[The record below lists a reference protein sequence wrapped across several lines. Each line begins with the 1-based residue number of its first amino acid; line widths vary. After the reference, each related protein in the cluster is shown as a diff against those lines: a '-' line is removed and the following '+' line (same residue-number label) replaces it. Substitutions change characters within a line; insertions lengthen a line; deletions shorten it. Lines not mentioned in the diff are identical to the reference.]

1 MENKNTISCIFD
13 IGQVFLSYLC
23 YHITNMIR
31 ISWEIQ
37 FLVLPL
43 PYHLYINIYMSTIN
57 PFARPLYVMLKPAG
71 SLCNLRC
78 KYCYY
83 LEKNN
88 LYQEQKSHV
97 ISDQMLEK
105 FIKEYIES
113 QTTPDVL
120 FCWHGGE
127 TLMRPISF
135 YRKALELQRTY
146 ARGRRIDNSI
156 QTNAT
161 LLTDEWCEFF
171 RENNFLVGVSIDGPQ
186 EFHDEYRRTAT
197 GKPTFHKVMQG
208 IRLLNKHGVEW
219 NALAVVNDFN
229 ADYPLDFYHFFK
241 EIGCHYIQFTPI
253 VERKVNRNDGLSLAP
268 GMEEG
273 GELIDFSVTPEQW
286 GNFLCTIFDE
296 WVRNDVGQYYIQIFD
311 ATLAN
316 WVGVQPGLCTLAKE
330 CGHAGVME
338 FNGDV
343 YSCDHFV
350 YPEHLL
356 GNIQNKTIT
365 EMMYGEK
372 QKAFSRLKHDCLPQ
386 QCRECQWQFA
396 CHGECP
402 KNRFVR
408 DKYGNP
414 GLNYLC
420 KGYRQFFEH
429 VKPYMDFMKGELA
442 AQRPPANVMN
452 FVINAE

>member
-1 MENKNTISCIFD
+1 
-13 IGQVFLSYLC
+13 
-23 YHITNMIR
+23 
-31 ISWEIQ
+31 
-37 FLVLPL
+37 
-43 PYHLYINIYMSTIN
+43 MSTIN

-83 LEKNN
+83 LEKNA
-88 LYQEQKSHV
+88 LYTEQKNHV
-97 ISDQMLEK
+97 ISDEMLDK
-105 FIKEYIES
+105 FIREYIEA
-113 QTTPDVL
+113 QTSPDVL

-135 YRKALELQRTY
+135 YRRAIELQRKY
-146 ARGRRIDNSI
+146 ARGRRIDNTI

-161 LLTDEWCEFF
+161 MLTDEWCEFF

-208 IRLLNKHGVEW
+208 IRLLNKHNVEW

-229 ADYPLDFYHFFK
+229 ADYPLEFYNFFK

-253 VERKVNRNDGLSLAP
+253 VERRIERNDGLSLAP

-273 GELIDFSVTPEQW
+273 GELVDFSVTPEQW
-286 GNFLCTIFDE
+286 GKFLCTIFDE
-296 WVRNDVGQYYIQIFD
+296 WVRHDVGTYFIQIFD

-316 WVGVQPGLCTLAKE
+316 WAGVQPGLCSLAKE

-356 GNIQNKTIT
+356 GNINEKTIT

-372 QKAFSRLKHDCLPQ
+372 QREFAKLKHELLPQ
-386 QCRECQWQFA
+386 QCRECPVEFA

-402 KNRFVR
+402 KNRFTR

-429 VKPYMDFMKGELA
+429 VKPYMDFMKEELDA
-442 AQRPPANVMN
+442 KRPPSNVMN
-452 FVINAE
+452 FVASAE

>member
-1 MENKNTISCIFD
+1 
-13 IGQVFLSYLC
+13 
-23 YHITNMIR
+23 
-31 ISWEIQ
+31 
-37 FLVLPL
+37 
-43 PYHLYINIYMSTIN
+43 MSTIN

-83 LEKNN
+83 LEKNA
-88 LYQEQKSHV
+88 LYTEQKNHV
-97 ISDQMLEK
+97 ISDEMLDK
-105 FIKEYIES
+105 FIREYIEA
-113 QTTPDVL
+113 QTSPDVL

-135 YRKALELQRTY
+135 YRRAIELQRKY
-146 ARGRRIDNSI
+146 ARGRRIDNTI

-161 LLTDEWCEFF
+161 MLTDEWCEFF

-208 IRLLNKHGVEW
+208 IRLLNKHNVEW

-229 ADYPLDFYHFFK
+229 ADYPLEFYNFFK

-253 VERKVNRNDGLSLAP
+253 VERRIERNDGLSLAP

-273 GELIDFSVTPEQW
+273 GELVDVSVTPEQW
-286 GNFLCTIFDE
+286 GKFLCTIFDE
-296 WVRNDVGQYYIQIFD
+296 WVRHDVGTYFIQIFD

-316 WVGVQPGLCTLAKE
+316 WAGVQPGLCSLAKE

-356 GNIQNKTIT
+356 GNINEKTIT

-372 QKAFSRLKHDCLPQ
+372 QREFAKLKHELLPQ
-386 QCRECQWQFA
+386 QCRECPVEFA

-402 KNRFVR
+402 KNRFTR

-429 VKPYMDFMKGELA
+429 VKPYMDFMKGELDA
-442 AQRPPANVMN
+442 KRPPSNVMN
-452 FVINAE
+452 FVASAE

>member
-1 MENKNTISCIFD
+1 
-13 IGQVFLSYLC
+13 
-23 YHITNMIR
+23 
-31 ISWEIQ
+31 
-37 FLVLPL
+37 
-43 PYHLYINIYMSTIN
+43 MSTIN

-135 YRKALELQRTY
+135 YRRALELQRRY
-146 ARGRRIDNSI
+146 AGGRRIDNSI

-161 LLTDEWCEFF
+161 LLTDEWCQFF

-229 ADYPLDFYHFFK
+229 AEYPLDFYHFFK

-253 VERKVNRNDGLSLAP
+253 VERKVIRNDGLSLAP

-296 WVRNDVGQYYIQIFD
+296 WVRNDVGNYYIQIFD

-372 QKAFSRLKHDCLPQ
+372 QKEFARLKHDCLPQ

-402 KNRFVR
+402 KNRFTR

-420 KGYRQFFEH
+420 RGYRQFFEH

-442 AQRPPANVMN
+442 AKRPPANVMN

>member
-1 MENKNTISCIFD
+1 
-13 IGQVFLSYLC
+13 
-23 YHITNMIR
+23 
-31 ISWEIQ
+31 
-37 FLVLPL
+37 
-43 PYHLYINIYMSTIN
+43 
-57 PFARPLYVMLKPAG
+57 MLKPAG

-135 YRKALELQRTY
+135 YRRALELQRRY
-146 ARGRRIDNSI
+146 AGGRRIDNSI

-161 LLTDEWCEFF
+161 LLTDEWCQFF

-229 ADYPLDFYHFFK
+229 AEYPLDFYHFFK

-253 VERKVNRNDGLSLAP
+253 VERKVIRNDGLSLAP

-296 WVRNDVGQYYIQIFD
+296 WVRNDVGNYYIQIFD

-372 QKAFSRLKHDCLPQ
+372 QKKFARLKHDCLPQ

-420 KGYRQFFEH
+420 RGYHQFFEH

-442 AQRPPANVMN
+442 AKRPPANVMN